1 MTDAAQKREALTT
14 TSPLEVRVD
23 RDSDLPV
30 GVQVAWSLRAAI
42 ASGRLAPGERLPGV
56 RELAELAGVNPN
68 TARSIYAR
76 LEGDGLVVSRH
87 GLGTFVS
94 PDANPSTDVERIA
107 ADAVAAARRSG
118 VAPRDVARAIHM
130 AGWATDEVSA
140 QDRALPDDVGVEADE
155 AAARR
160 ELRRQIARLEAE
172 LAAYPQARIERERHP
187 LLRPKGHVAGFEE
200 LAATRDELVE
210 LLKTARQDAAR
221 RGERQERARG
231 RRERMIGD
239 PEAHRWERVDRD
251 ECGDPGCGEARAV
264 PRFGPVGAV
273 AGWWRIKVSSGCP

>member
-1 MTDAAQKREALTT
+1 MSPRPEPPAAPAPA
-14 TSPLEVRVD
+14 PLDVSVD
-23 RDSDLPV
+23 RRSDLPV
-30 GVQVAWSLRAAI
+30 GVQVAWSLRAMI
-42 ASGRLAPGERLPGV
+42 AAGTLGPGDRLPGV

-76 LEGDGLVVSRH
+76 LERDGLIVSRH

-94 PDANPSTDVERIA
+94 PDVSPSADVERIA
-107 ADAVAAARRSG
+107 AEAVAEARRSG
-118 VAPRDVARAIHM
+118 VAPSDVARAIHV
-130 AGWATDEVSA
+130 AAWAADEAPSA
-140 QDRALPDDVGVEADE
+140 AAPAAEDIGAEADE

-172 LAAYPQARIERERHP
+172 LAAYPDARVERDRHP

-200 LAATRDELVE
+200 LTATRDELVS
-210 LLKTARQDAAR
+210 LLKAAREEAAR

-231 RRERMIGD
+231 RRERMIGN
-239 PEAHRWERVDRD
+239 PEAHRWDRVDRE

-264 PRFGPVGAV
+264 PRFGPVGAI
-273 AGWWRIKVSSGCP
+273 AGWWRVKVSSGCP